1 MVFSSALFLFIFL
14 PIVII
19 GNLLLAP
26 KFRNF
31 FLLLSSLFF
40 YAWGEGVIII
50 LMISSICLNYIFGI
64 GIEYFLT
71 KMNNKNAA
79 KLILVLAVL
88 TNISFLIYYKYYGFI
103 LENIQGLGP
112 FDNITISEIALPIGI
127 SFYTFQS
134 LSYCIDVYRKEVSS
148 QKNPLNLG
156 LYISLFPQLIAGPIV
171 RYHDIDK
178 QITNRTIEKDVFV
191 DGILQFVRGL
201 VKKMIFANT
210 AAIIADQ
217 TFAVAAENL
226 PTSLAWIG
234 ILCYALQIY
243 FDFSGYSDMALGLG
257 KMFGFKFAINFDYP
271 YISKSIQEFWRRWHI
286 SLSTWFRDYLY
297 IPLGGSRG
305 KKWTIYRNLII
316 VFLITGIWHG
326 ASWNFVIW
334 GLFHGT
340 FLILERVGGKKI
352 LSKMPTF
359 LQHFYAVVV
368 VLFGWVF
375 FRSETLAYAMGYF
388 KSMLGFTNGTDYTPF
403 AELDNFV
410 LTILI
415 LGVIIA
421 TPIRGK
427 VINLVKEFESGK
439 FFQDNPIYFGF
450 KKFTILMLM
459 VVAFVVC
466 AMQIA
471 SNSYNP
477 FIYFRF

>member
-14 PIVII
+14 PFVII

-40 YAWGEGVIII
+40 YAWGEGVILI

-64 GIEYFLT
+64 GIDYFLT
-71 KMNNKNAA
+71 KYNSRNTA
-79 KLILVLAVL
+79 KFILTIAVF
-88 TNISFLIYYKYYGFI
+88 TNVSFLIYYKYYGFI
-103 LENIQGLGP
+103 LENIQWMGS
-112 FDNITISEIALPIGI
+112 FENISIADIALPIGI

-134 LSYCIDVYRKEVSS
+134 LSYCIDVYRQEVSS

-171 RYHDIDK
+171 RYHDIDQ

-226 PTSLAWIG
+226 PTSVAWIG
-234 ILCYALQIY
+234 IICYALQIY

-286 SLSTWFRDYLY
+286 SLSTWFRDYVY

-305 KKWTIYRNLII
+305 GNWMKVRNTFIIFI
-316 VFLITGIWHG
+316 VF
-326 ASWNFVIW
+326 
-334 GLFHGT
+334 
-340 FLILERVGGKKI
+340 
-352 LSKMPTF
+352 
-359 LQHFYAVVV
+359 
-368 VLFGWVF
+368 
-375 FRSETLAYAMGYF
+375 
-388 KSMLGFTNGTDYTPF
+388 
-403 AELDNFV
+403 
-410 LTILI
+410 
-415 LGVIIA
+415 
-421 TPIRGK
+421 
-427 VINLVKEFESGK
+427 
-439 FFQDNPIYFGF
+439 
-450 KKFTILMLM
+450 
-459 VVAFVVC
+459 
-466 AMQIA
+466 
-471 SNSYNP
+471 
-477 FIYFRF
+477 